1 MPWEP
6 RPEVVDVMARWLFR
20 KEHPDVLDW
29 EAEEKAAEPDRPTT
43 TAKEADI
50 RSEYEERARQMLI
63 IARRNSGSGG

>member
-6 RPEVVDVMARWLFR
+6 KPEVVDVMARWLFR

-29 EAEEKAAEPDRPTT
+29 EAEEKAAEPKRPTS
-43 TAKEADI
+43 TAKEAEI

-63 IARRNSGSGG
+63 IARKNSGSGG